1 MSEALLSYFS
11 NLALERDTE
20 CENLTVVVDNAHIPL
35 YDFVGDPVRAFSQSL
50 SAINTVSF
58 PPAFLKETSRW
69 ESIEGSSN
77 SDFSLSVPSRS
88 RDDLDAGFS
97 PRSHLQPTS
106 SLNSTAR
113 FLRDLPLESP
123 NNGRRRKE
131 QFLTSPARRMDDD
144 LPLLKSPYEE
154 VDTHPI
160 VTLRRLSE
168 ENSMDAFDSHIN
180 LEELSESGDDAEMDE
195 SEQQRGCLSSGGGW

>member
-35 YDFVGDPVRAFSQSL
+35 SDFVEDPVMAFSQSL

-97 PRSHLQPTS
+97 PRSH

-113 FLRDLPLESP
+113 FLRELPQESP

-131 QFLTSPARRMDDD
+131 QCLTSPRRVDDD

-168 ENSMDAFDSHIN
+168 ENSIDAFDSHIN
-180 LEELSESGDDAEMDE
+180 LEESSESGYDAEMDE
-195 SEQQRGCLSSGGGW
+195 TEQQRGRLSSGGGW